1 MRHIVV
7 DGVHVPFGN
16 IPEGKFL
23 KRQGGQIV
31 GADVPAGNGGQ
42 HAHEIADVT
51 GLQDA
56 LDAKGTSNFSGAYAD
71 LTDTPSTFTP
81 SDHNQAISTITG
93 LQTALDG
100 KQASGSYASST
111 HDHNAAYEAL
121 GAVAAHAGAAD
132 PHTVYQKESEKGQA
146 NGYASLGADGKVP
159 AGQLPASS
167 GSDPWTYIVL
177 GADVTTS
184 SATAVDVTG
193 LAFTPLANTRYVFEA
208 CLLTRTATATVG
220 PRPGVAWATGL
231 SDGVASIQQTS
242 SAAANVFANGNI
254 SGAVL
259 APVGGV
265 PTTTGSWPAWI
276 SGTFAAGASPSGTVK
291 VQIASETAGTNV
303 IAKAGS
309 WLRYRTI
316 P

>member
-1 MRHIVV
+1 MKIRSSPIRGMAA
-7 DGVHVPFGN
+7 D
-16 IPEGKFL
+16 IEAALAEMKAS
-23 KRQGGQIV
+23 GG
-31 GADVPAGNGGQ
+31 AHQ
-42 HAHEIADVT
+42 HPISEVT
-51 GLQDA
+51 GLQTA
-56 LDAKGTSNFSGAYAD
+56 LDAKGTSSFSGAYED
-71 LTDTPSTFTP
+71 LTGTPSTFTP
-81 SDHNQAISTITG
+81 SAHSQAISTITG

-100 KQASGSYASST
+100 KQASGSYAGST

-132 PHTVYQKESEKGQA
+132 PHTGYQKESEKGQT

-208 CLLTRTATATVG
+208 CLLTRAATATVG

-242 SAAANVFANGNI
+242 SATANVFANGNI

-276 SGTFAAGASPSGTVK
+276 WGTFSAGASPSGTVK

-303 IAKAGS
+303 TAKAGS

-316 P
+316 S